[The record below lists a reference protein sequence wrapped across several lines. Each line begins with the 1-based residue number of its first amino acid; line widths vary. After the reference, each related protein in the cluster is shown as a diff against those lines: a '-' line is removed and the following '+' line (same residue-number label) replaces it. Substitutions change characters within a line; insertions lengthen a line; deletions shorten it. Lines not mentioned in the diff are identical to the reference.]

1 MNRLIPIMI
10 IWLIADIYVFQAVKT
25 ATSNRYI
32 WWVFW
37 LFDGLVATMVL
48 YFMLSGK
55 PVVNSMK
62 SIYWGLMLLSL
73 LPKLIV
79 IPFLLLED
87 IGRTVH
93 LAINWVTNIFSSSS
107 PRQESVSLI
116 SRKKFISQLAIGIA
130 TVPFLGLLYGMAKG
144 KYDYQVHR
152 IKLKFKDLPEAF
164 HGFTI
169 TQLSDIHSG
178 SFDSKSDVQRGIA
191 LATKQK
197 SDVLLF
203 TGDLVNTT
211 AAEMDPWMDTFSALS
226 APSGK
231 FSVLGNH
238 DYGDY
243 KAWENVG
250 AKENNLQRLKDIHKE
265 MGFRLL
271 LNENLK
277 IEKSGQYITLIGVE
291 NWGKGGFQ
299 KYGDLDKA
307 LEGVNGDDF
316 KILMSHD
323 PSHWE
328 AQTLH
333 HPHHIHLTLAGHT
346 HGMQFGIEV
355 PGFKWSPV
363 KYMYKQWAGIYN
375 EGDKYLYVNR
385 GFGFLAYP
393 GRVGIWPEI
402 TVITLEKDH
411 ES

>member
-1 MNRLIPIMI
+1 MNRLIPIMF
-10 IWLIADIYVFQAVKT
+10 IWLLADIYVFQAVKT

-32 WWVFW
+32 WWAFW
-37 LFDGLVATMVL
+37 LYDGLVAAMVL
-48 YFMLSGK
+48 YFMLTGK
-55 PVVNSMK
+55 PILNSLK

-93 LAINWVTNIFSSSS
+93 LAINWITNTLSSSS
-107 PRQESVSLI
+107 PQQEHVYML

-130 TVPFLGLLYGMAKG
+130 TVPFVGLLYGMVKG

-152 IKLKFKDLPEAF
+152 VKLKFKDLPDAF
-164 HGFTI
+164 NGFTI

-178 SFDSKSDVQRGIA
+178 SFDSKADVERGVA
-191 LATKQK
+191 MANKQK
-197 SDVLLF
+197 SDLLLF

-211 AAEMDPWMDTFSALS
+211 AAEMDEWMGTFSALS
-226 APSGK
+226 ATSGK

-243 KAWENVG
+243 KSWESKT
-250 AKENNLQRLKDIHKE
+250 AKENNLQRLKDVHKE
-265 MGFRLL
+265 LGFRLM
-271 LNENLK
+271 LNENLR
-277 IEKSGQYITLIGVE
+277 IEKDGQYITLIGVE

-299 KYGDLDKA
+299 KYGDLNKA
-307 LEGVNGDDF
+307 IEGVNGGDF

-328 AQTLH
+328 AETLH
-333 HPHHIHLTLAGHT
+333 HPQHIHLTLAGHT
-346 HGMQFGIEV
+346 HGMQFGIEI

-363 KYMYKQWAGIYN
+363 KYMYQQWAGIYN
-375 EGDKYLYVNR
+375 QGSKYLYVNR

-393 GRVGIWPEI
+393 GRVGIWPEV
-402 TVITLEKDH
+402 TVITLEKG
-411 ES
+411 

>member
-1 MNRLIPIMI
+1 MNRLIPII
-10 IWLIADIYVFQAVKT
+10 FIWLLADIYVFQAVKT

-32 WWVFW
+32 WWAFW
-37 LFDGLVATMVL
+37 LYDGLVAATVI
-48 YFMLSGK
+48 YYMLTGK
-55 PVVNSMK
+55 PIINSLK
-62 SIYWGLMLLSL
+62 GIYWGLMLLSL

-93 LAINWVTNIFSSSS
+93 LAFNWITNMLPSSTSQ
-107 PRQESVSLI
+107 QEHVYMV

-130 TVPFLGLLYGMAKG
+130 TVPFLGLLYGMVKG

-152 IKLKFKDLPEAF
+152 VKLKFKDLPDAF
-164 HGFTI
+164 NGFTI

-178 SFDSKSDVQRGIA
+178 SFDSKADVERGVA
-191 LATKQK
+191 LANKQK

-211 AAEMDPWMDTFSALS
+211 ATEMDEWMVTFSALS
-226 APSGK
+226 ATSGK

-243 KAWENVG
+243 KTWESKT
-250 AKENNLQRLKDIHKE
+250 AKEDNLQQLKDVHKE
-265 MGFRLL
+265 LGFRLL

-299 KYGDLDKA
+299 KYGDLNKA
-307 LEGVNGDDF
+307 VEGVNGEDF

-333 HPHHIHLTLAGHT
+333 HPQHIHLTLAGHT
-346 HGMQFGIEV
+346 HGMQFGIEI

-375 EGDKYLYVNR
+375 EGSKYLYVNR

-393 GRVGIWPEI
+393 GRVGIWPEV
-402 TVITLEKDH
+402 TVITLEKG
-411 ES
+411 